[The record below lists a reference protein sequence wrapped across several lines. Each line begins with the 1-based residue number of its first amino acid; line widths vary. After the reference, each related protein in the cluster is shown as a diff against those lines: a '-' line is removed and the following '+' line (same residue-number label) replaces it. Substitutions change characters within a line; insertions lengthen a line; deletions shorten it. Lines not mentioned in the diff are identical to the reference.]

1 MAVVIIAANAVVI
14 AGAADSGGVRPGDG
28 VGAGGKHRAH
38 GRVGE
43 AVILRAEHLI
53 ASGTLHGAPG
63 QHRLAAVIQLQR
75 RDLRR
80 VHGGRRLAV
89 PAGRLTE
96 VAVRAAADGA
106 YLIVIPGVGLGGG
119 ILVER
124 DVRRHD
130 KGIGGSGRGAAV
142 GGGLCAPDLVALRTG
157 DGGPP
162 DGGLAV
168 AAILAQRHGGH
179 IQPACGLAGAVERRV
194 QQRVVAVSHGDGQP
208 LRRRAAVV
216 HVGQAAAGAERPTLN
231 SGETAGQVRSGHG
244 DAAGERNNPNG
255 LHALREPDLLQRAAH
270 GEGLPLNTGHAGGN
284 GHTGQLGAVFEH
296 AVSDDCQV
304 SGQSHVCQ
312 LIALIE
318 QHGSQLRTVGQLD
331 GCQVRVT
338 KCAVSNGGDA
348 AGDGQGL

>member
-1 MAVVIIAANAVVI
+1 M
-14 AGAADSGGVRPGDG
+14 P
-28 VGAGGKHRAH
+28 
-38 GRVGE
+38 
-43 AVILRAEHLI
+43 
-53 ASGTLHGAPG
+53 AS
-63 QHRLAAVIQLQR
+63 I
-75 RDLRR
+75 
-80 VHGGRRLAV
+80 
-89 PAGRLTE
+89 
-96 VAVRAAADGA
+96 
-106 YLIVIPGVGLGGG
+106 
-119 ILVER
+119 
-124 DVRRHD
+124 
-130 KGIGGSGRGAAV
+130 S
-142 GGGLCAPDLVALRTG
+142 
-157 DGGPP
+157 
-162 DGGLAV
+162 
-168 AAILAQRHGGH
+168 
-179 IQPACGLAGAVERRV
+179 LAGAVERRV
-194 QQRVVAVSHGDGQP
+194 QQRVVAVSHGDGRP

-284 GHTGQLGAVFEH
+284 GHMGQLGAVFEH